1 VSETDEALFRR
12 VQDGDREAFAD
23 LVGRYHRRAYA
34 VAFRLLGQREDAED
48 AVQHAFLRLYEARA
62 AYNARWQL
70 NTWFYRILTNA
81 CVDALRRRRPA
92 VPLDDLE
99 LPAGETPERAFT
111 RREQRRLLQTALAAV
126 PLEARIVLTLYYGEE
141 RSYQEIG
148 AIRGISTN
156 TVKTQLRRGR
166 LKLKRA
172 LSARGVIES

>member
-1 VSETDEALFRR
+1 MSETDEALFRR

-23 LVGRYHRRAYA
+23 VVGRYHRRAYA

-62 AYNARWQL
+62 AYNAHWRL

-81 CVDALRRRRPA
+81 CVDELRRRRPA

-99 LPAGETPERAFT
+99 LPAGETPERALT
-111 RREQRRLLQTALAAV
+111 RGEQRRLLQTALAAL

-172 LSARGVIES
+172 LSARGVTEP